1 MEISSEIS
9 NKITRALRQSA
20 YGIVPG
26 FLDPAMVTDL
36 SRDID
41 TLEKEQMFKGAAVG
55 RGQEKQEADL
65 IRRDRTC
72 WLDSVA
78 TTPLRQSLLEK
89 LESLRLI
96 LNQDLHLG
104 LFQLDTLYSIYEKG
118 DFYRRHNDVFR
129 NDNSR
134 VLSSVLYLNENWR
147 PSDGGELIL
156 YPEGEPVTVNP
167 QGGTLVCF
175 LSSTEHEV
183 KETFARRKSCAS
195 WFSRRRA

>member
-1 MEISSEIS
+1 MIFSVFDKLLDRGYECCMEISSEIS

-78 TTPLRQSLLEK
+78 TTPLFTQSTKRVIFTVATTTFLETIIP
-89 LESLRLI
+89 ESSHPFSI
-96 LNQDLHLG
+96 LMKTG
-104 LFQLDTLYSIYEKG
+104 APPTA
-118 DFYRRHNDVFR
+118 
-129 NDNSR
+129 
-134 VLSSVLYLNENWR
+134 EN
-147 PSDGGELIL
+147 
-156 YPEGEPVTVNP
+156 
-167 QGGTLVCF
+167 
-175 LSSTEHEV
+175 
-183 KETFARRKSCAS
+183 
-195 WFSRRRA
+195 